1 MRCVAVAATKT
12 VLFVGRL
19 GTWTADERMCRLRGC
34 DWSGARMAGSA
45 SAARLQWLSLVR
57 IRLSSPRTLL
67 LTAPT
72 SILSPS
78 PVPFF
83 CFLFLNLSVL
93 EISRYG
99 RDHLSDHLRGARR
112 LELYF
117 DRRFA
122 GHFYGERFIVLA
134 EH

>member
-1 MRCVAVAATKT
+1 
-12 VLFVGRL
+12 
-19 GTWTADERMCRLRGC
+19 
-34 DWSGARMAGSA
+34 MAGSA
-45 SAARLQWLSLVR
+45 SAARLQWLSFVR
-57 IRLSSPRTLL
+57 IRLSSPRTPL
-67 LTAPT
+67 LTEPP
-72 SILSPS
+72 SILSLS
-78 PVPFF
+78 PVPFV
-83 CFLFLNLSVL
+83 LFFVSKSIP

-99 RDHLSDHLRGARR
+99 RDYLSDHLRGARR